1 MFLKLKVSSDDQDYD
16 INNVGFIIHKNP
28 TNKYLNVKEKLG
40 NVNIFFK
47 NENNTLNID
56 HVFELNS
63 LDLFRKSNQGHID
76 NIDHYV
82 NDQSYTIN
90 SMFSSILNKVYST
103 CVNKKDINTLKEF
116 QISVEFG
123 VVRLH
128 KIKIDTIKDIFIEL
142 GFDFQ
147 YERLPYNPMSKETT
161 QFLNDMSDN
170 YIFKLSHNSMSF
182 NKLFNILIVMTYVYN
197 VNRHFEVSQDQLVK
211 LIERNS
217 EWLKEHSKKQLIVQ
231 RFLSY
236 KKELTTQALSLLEIE
251 SLDSETIIN
260 PNSENEIEK
269 RESLGEKRYKKIYEV
284 VNSLSEGNQV
294 SVVDFGSSTGKLIRS
309 WLYSD
314 FDLSNISEY
323 TLTDVNSKD
332 LSFASRKID
341 LKKNHF
347 INIAHSSLE
356 YFDKRFVNKDIG
368 IMCEIIEHIEPRKL
382 NSVLKNILENYNI
395 KYLIITTPNFEYNKV
410 YGIDGFRHWDHR
422 FEYTRA
428 EFENF
433 KKHLSVDLNV
443 DILDSGFIGEEHIE
457 FGGSTQYVVIKNNN
471 HSVKSVYPE
480 KKTNFDITDVV
491 ANKDMVTSI
500 SQDVIKVPI
509 KSTISTLELMSRYT
523 IDKEKIIYIPPTMS
537 PVDTS
542 NESYLE
548 HISSAFEYFKERGI
562 DQVVCESKH
571 MGSRGILVVT
581 RDSVTSEKLFNTTD
595 TVWCYTRTGRQ
606 MFTKEQED
614 YLFPKIHE
622 ILTKSGIFYEHKWVI
637 LDSEVLPWNLKGE
650 QHLIKNQY
658 GNVGSSGHSA
668 LENSYS
674 IVRDHLDNIK
684 DSTPEIINSVNLL
697 QDDLISKQNC
707 LKRYNSVYTNYVW
720 DIKDFSSIKIAPFH
734 IFTNNNLNFNITH
747 KQHLE
752 LIDNIIKYDTYNIF
766 NKTTLISVDLNDEFQ
781 VQHAIKEWE
790 TYTEKG
796 QEGFVVKPEKFLT
809 FDSDNRPIQPAIKVR
824 GRDYLYLIYG
834 TEYTRELDKLRKR
847 PVKRKRATAIR
858 EYMLGLQGLLMF
870 QQTGNIYETHRYVTA
885 VLSIDSEPLDI
896 RL

>member
-1 MFLKLKVSSDDQDYD
+1 MFLKLKVSTDEVDYD
-16 INNVGFIIHKNP
+16 INQVGFIIHKNP
-28 TNKYLNVKEKLG
+28 SNKYLHVKEKLG
-40 NVNIFFK
+40 SVNIFFK
-47 NENNTLNID
+47 NEKNILDID
-56 HVFELNS
+56 HIFELNS

-82 NDQSYTIN
+82 NDQPYTIN

-103 CVNKKDINTLKEF
+103 CINKKDVNTLKEF
-116 QISVEFG
+116 HMSIEFG

-128 KIKIDTIKDIFIEL
+128 KIKVDTVKDIFIEL
-142 GFDFQ
+142 GFDFE
-147 YERLPYNPMSKETT
+147 YERLPYNPLSKNNT

-170 YIFKLSHNSMSF
+170 YIFKLSHNNMSF
-182 NKLFNILIVMTYVYN
+182 NKLFNILIVMSYVYN

-217 EWLKEHSKKQLIVQ
+217 DWLKQHSKKQLIVQ

-236 KKELTTQALSLLEIE
+236 KKELTTQALSLLEID
-251 SLDSETIIN
+251 SLEVENTTN
-260 PNSENEIEK
+260 PNSETELEK
-269 RESLGEKRYKKIYEV
+269 KESLGDKRYKKIYEV
-284 VNSLSEGNQV
+284 VNSLSQGNQV
-294 SVVDFGSSTGKLIRS
+294 SIIDFGSSTGRLVRS
-309 WLYSD
+309 WLSNDY
-314 FDLSNISEY
+314 DLSNISEY

-341 LKKNHF
+341 MKKHSF

-356 YFDKRFVNKDIG
+356 YFDKRFVNKNIG

-410 YGIDGFRHWDHR
+410 YGIEGFRHWDHR

-433 KKHLSVDLNV
+433 KTYLSVDLNA
-443 DILDSGFIGEEHIE
+443 DIIESGFIGEEHNDY
-457 FGGSTQYVVIKNNN
+457 GGSTQYVVIKNNN
-471 HSVKSVYPE
+471 HSVTSVYPE
-480 KKTNFDITDVV
+480 KKNNFDITDVV
-491 ANKDMVTSI
+491 ANKDLVTSI

-509 KSTISTLELMSRYT
+509 KSTISTLELMSRYA

-542 NESYLE
+542 NENYLE
-548 HISSAFEYFKERGI
+548 HISSAFEYFKKRGI

-581 RDSVTSEKLFNTTD
+581 RDSTISEKLFNTTD

-606 MFTKEQED
+606 MFTKEQQE

-622 ILTKSGIFYEHKWVI
+622 ILTKSGIFFEHKWVI

-658 GNVGSSGHSA
+658 GNVGSSGYSA
-668 LENSYS
+668 LENSYD
-674 IVRDHLDNIK
+674 IVKSHYDNLENS
-684 DSTPEIINSVNLL
+684 STEIIESVKSL
-697 QDDLISKQNC
+697 QMDLIDKQNC
-707 LKRYNSVYTNYVW
+707 LTRYNNVYTNYVW
-720 DIKDFSSIKIAPFH
+720 DIKDFTAIKIAPFH
-734 IFTNNNLNFNITH
+734 IFTSGNLNFNITH
-747 KQHLE
+747 EQHLE

-766 NKTTLISVDLNDEFQ
+766 NKTTLISVDLNNDFQ
-781 VQHAIKEWE
+781 VQYAIKEWE
-790 TYTEKG
+790 DYTGKG
-796 QEGFVVKPEKFLT
+796 YEGFVVKPKKFLT
-809 FDSDNRPIQPAIKVR
+809 FDSDHRPIQPAIKVR

-847 PVKRKRATAIR
+847 PVKRKRASAIR
-858 EYMLGLQGLLMF
+858 EFMLGLQGLLMF
-870 QQTGNIYETHRYVTA
+870 QQTGNIYETHKYVTA